1 MSGFWKSG
9 ARALVDVLSPPVC
22 VLCGLEASDPV
33 CANCADV
40 CPTLTTAC
48 PRCALP
54 LPHDHARCG
63 ACRLAPPVWR
73 FAAAAQRYTFPVDV
87 VLQRF
92 KYHGDRALAPA
103 LSALLQPLAAL
114 PWLVG
119 AELVPLPL
127 HRRRER
133 RRGFNQAQVLARS
146 LAVGSGRPLR
156 QHWLSRCVDTPA
168 QVGLSAAAR
177 RRNLVG
183 AFVAT
188 PEVAGRHIVLV
199 DDVMTTG
206 ATLTAATQ
214 ALFTHGARQV
224 DCVVLA
230 RAVSAAQ
237 AGA

>member
-1 MSGFWKSG
+1 MRSG
-9 ARALVDVLSPPVC
+9 ARALVDVLSPPAC
-22 VLCGLEASDPV
+22 VLCGLAATDPV
-33 CANCADV
+33 CADCWEV
-40 CPTLTTAC
+40 CPTLDIAC
-48 PRCALP
+48 PQCALP
-54 LPHDHARCG
+54 LPHHHARCG
-63 ACRLAPPVWR
+63 ACQGAPPVWR
-73 FAAAAQRYTFPVDV
+73 FGAAAQRYAFPVDA

-92 KYHGDRALAPA
+92 KYAGDRTLGPA

-114 PWLVG
+114 SWLSD

-127 HRRRER
+127 HRRRQR
-133 RRGFNQAQVLARS
+133 QRGFNQAQVLAQS
-146 LAVGSGRPLR
+146 LAVDSGRPLR
-156 QHWLSRCVDTPA
+156 ERWLSRCVDTPA
-168 QVGLSAAAR
+168 QVGLTAAAR
-177 RRNLVG
+177 RRNLAG

-214 ALFTHGARQV
+214 ALLTHGARLV

>member
-1 MSGFWKSG
+1 M
-9 ARALVDVLSPPVC
+9 
-22 VLCGLEASDPV
+22 
-33 CANCADV
+33 
-40 CPTLTTAC
+40 
-48 PRCALP
+48 P
-54 LPHDHARCG
+54 LPHDRARCG
-63 ACRLAPPVWR
+63 VCRLAPPVWR
-73 FAAAAQRYTFPVDV
+73 YAAAAQRYAFPVDA

-92 KYHGDRALAPA
+92 KYHGDRTLAPA
-103 LSALLQPLAAL
+103 LSALLEPLAAL
-114 PWLVG
+114 PWLEG

-133 RRGFNQAQVLARS
+133 QRGFNQALVLART
-146 LAVGSGRPLR
+146 LAAASGRPLR
-156 QHWLSRCVDTPA
+156 PLWLSRCVDTPA
-168 QVGLSAAAR
+168 QVGLTAAAR
-177 RRNLVG
+177 RRNLAG

-188 PEVAGRHIVLV
+188 PEVAGRRIVLV

>member
-1 MSGFWKSG
+1 M
-9 ARALVDVLSPPVC
+9 
-22 VLCGLEASDPV
+22 
-33 CANCADV
+33 CAECAEV
-40 CPTLTTAC
+40 CPTLTIAC
-48 PRCALP
+48 PQCALP
-54 LPHDHARCG
+54 LPHAHAFCG

-73 FAAAAQRYTFPVDV
+73 FAAAAQRYAFPVDA

-92 KYHGDRALAPA
+92 KYAGDRTLGPALA
-103 LSALLQPLAAL
+103 ALLQPLAAL
-114 PWLVG
+114 PWLEG
-119 AELVPLPL
+119 AVLVPLPL

-133 RRGFNQAQVLARS
+133 RRGFNQARVLAQS
-146 LAVGSGRPLR
+146 LAVAANLPLR
-156 QHWLSRCVDTPA
+156 PRWLSRCVDTPA

-177 RRNLVG
+177 RRNLAG

-188 PEVAGRHIVLV
+188 PEVAGQRIVLV